1 MQAPRQVSAVA
12 RTEADAALRLASVL
26 RARPAI
32 TSAVAPSFQ
41 AGMASSSQAE
51 EAAMPN
57 TGTSSA
63 AGVTVAAGWRASSQ
77 FQAP

>member
-1 MQAPRQVSAVA
+1 MQAPRQFSAVA

-63 AGVTVAAGWRASSQ
+63 AGVTVAVQGNQ
-77 FQAP
+77 NNQ